1 MFSQATYPRVT
12 IFSEIILLLENDTI
26 YNNFRPN
33 SLVYIHRPRLS
44 FLITMIP
51 FIVKYTYTA
60 IMRKV
65 VGKFHTTNLE
75 GIVGG
80 FESVQSHKC

>member
-1 MFSQATYPRVT
+1 
-12 IFSEIILLLENDTI
+12 
-26 YNNFRPN
+26 
-33 SLVYIHRPRLS
+33 
-44 FLITMIP
+44 MIP